1 MHSKQTEPILQNMIG
16 KKKNIQKREMQWCMC
31 EHHQHFMDQFEQA
44 FDTVE
49 WPFVGQAWVK
59 WINYFYTDILSAHLL
74 HVVLPESVR

>member
-1 MHSKQTEPILQNMIG
+1 
-16 KKKNIQKREMQWCMC
+16 MC

-49 WPFVGQAWVK
+49 WPFVGQALVK
-59 WINYFYTDILSAHLL
+59 WINYFYTDIPSTLLL

>member
-1 MHSKQTEPILQNMIG
+1 M
-16 KKKNIQKREMQWCMC
+16 KKYISVLSLMLA
-31 EHHQHFMDQFEQA
+31 DFEQA

-59 WINYFYTDILSAHLL
+59 WINYLYTEIPSAHLL

>member
-1 MHSKQTEPILQNMIG
+1 MKKYISVLSLILA
-16 KKKNIQKREMQWCMC
+16 
-31 EHHQHFMDQFEQA
+31 DFEQA

-59 WINYFYTDILSAHLL
+59 WINYFYTDIPSAHLL

>member
-1 MHSKQTEPILQNMIG
+1 M
-16 KKKNIQKREMQWCMC
+16 KKYISVLSLMLA
-31 EHHQHFMDQFEQA
+31 DFEQA

-59 WINYFYTDILSAHLL
+59 WINYFYTDIPSPHLL